1 VSNYGVSDGYGGNDR
16 PYLQG
21 GELASSGPRRR
32 RRRRGG
38 CLLTGLIVLVV
49 LLVGADFAAKAVAQ
63 NEAASQIQQAGFPKK
78 PSVTIEGFPF
88 LTQVLAHNI
97 GQVRLSATDI
107 PEGPVQISQISA
119 VANDIHLN
127 GSFSSGTV
135 SQVTGTVLITFPALA
150 NALDNALGPAGQ
162 LVGSAGLTLSQAGPD
177 EVKASIDLVVTSGSA
192 TWRVTRLAG
201 NKLNVSL
208 VGSSGVPASLLQPVS
223 SYTFSVPKLPYGL
236 TVGSVSVTPDGV
248 VGSFSGQNLP
258 FSQ

>member
-1 VSNYGVSDGYGGNDR
+1 VYDGTGR
-16 PYLQG
+16 
-21 GELASSGPRRR
+21 ARTRRR
-32 RRRRGG
+32 ARRWV
-38 CLLTGLIVLVV
+38 IALVV
-49 LLVGADFAAKAVAQ
+49 VVALLVGVDFAARAVAE
-63 NEAASQIQQAGFPKK
+63 NVAASQFQKQGHLSVK
-78 PSVTIEGFPF
+78 PDVTIEGFPF